1 MNNDNGNSFIIIE
14 ILFKEERKQ
23 TEETCT
29 ACPLWRN
36 RKIQTSYKR
45 SKGNMKTVTA
55 EAKTHLG
62 SDIIFVVLPVQIATM
77 DLNGAQPIKRMA
89 NTLSHVN
96 VTIGYFYR

>member
-1 MNNDNGNSFIIIE
+1 MNNDNGNSL
-14 ILFKEERKQ
+14 ILLKYYLKRKGNKQ
-23 TEETCT
+23 KKHVLHVLFGITG
-29 ACPLWRN
+29 
-36 RKIQTSYKR
+36 KYKR

-77 DLNGAQPIKRMA
+77 DLNGAQPINRIA

-96 VTIGYFYR
+96 VTISHFYL

>member
-1 MNNDNGNSFIIIE
+1 MGIHS
-14 ILFKEERKQ
+14 LLLKYYLKERKQ

-36 RKIQTSYKR
+36 GKIQTGYKR

-62 SDIIFVVLPVQIATM
+62 SDIIFVALPVQIATM
-77 DLNGAQPIKRMA
+77 DLNGAQRINRMV
-89 NTLSHVN
+89 NILSNVN
-96 VTIGYFYR
+96 VTISYFYR

>member
-14 ILFKEERKQ
+14 ILFREERKQ

-36 RKIQTSYKR
+36 GKIQTGYKR

-62 SDIIFVVLPVQIATM
+62 SDIIFVVLPVQIATT
-77 DLNGAQPIKRMA
+77 DLSGAQPIHWKA

-96 VTIGYFYR
+96 VTISYFYR